1 MQDRRPTKRR
11 QRRIRKRMI
20 FAITFMAF
28 SVVFYQSAQTFKQD
42 RIASAIMTA
51 PQSAAALPGPVGLPH
66 RNTTTDTGTQDV
78 STVPLQGPVA
88 AGLAF
93 RINNGPELNARL
105 ARIQRREEIIA
116 VPAALPQ
123 IVN

>member
-51 PQSAAALPGPVGLPH
+51 PQSVAALPGPAGAPQPI
-66 RNTTTDTGTQDV
+66 TGSKT
-78 STVPLQGPVA
+78 STEAGSTIPLQGPA
-88 AGLAF
+88 AVGLAF
-93 RINNGPELNARL
+93 RINSGPELNARL
-105 ARIQRREEIIA
+105 ARSQRREEIIA

>member
-1 MQDRRPTKRR
+1 MLQSNYTAGAASPKR
-11 QRRIRKRMI
+11 
-20 FAITFMAF
+20 
-28 SVVFYQSAQTFKQD
+28 QT
-42 RIASAIMTA
+42 RLSSAIMTA
-51 PQSAAALPGPVGLPH
+51 PQTVAALPGPVGLPH

-88 AGLAF
+88 ADLAF

>member
-1 MQDRRPTKRR
+1 M
-11 QRRIRKRMI
+11 
-20 FAITFMAF
+20 
-28 SVVFYQSAQTFKQD
+28 
-42 RIASAIMTA
+42 
-51 PQSAAALPGPVGLPH
+51 
-66 RNTTTDTGTQDV
+66 
-78 STVPLQGPVA
+78 PLQGPVA
-88 AGLAF
+88 ADLAF